1 MKSNV
6 VIYFALAAFFAVFA
20 VIYPTWNYFGEGRS
34 EWVGSIA
41 ILLTMIMFLLLGGFL
56 FINMRRQGGILP
68 EDSNVADVDDG
79 DTDMGYYLPWSW
91 WPFFAGAAAF
101 LARAAFFA
109 ALARSI
115 AASGL
120 WPPHN
125 PNSMG
130 TKLHRAVLHGRRI
143 YVVWR
148 PPW

>member
-91 WPFFAGAAAF
+91 WPFFAGAAGGVAMLSMAVGPW
-101 LARAAFFA
+101 LALFSLGLVLITFIGWFFEPF
-109 ALARSI
+109 R
-115 AASGL
+115 
-120 WPPHN
+120 N
-125 PNSMG
+125 QY
-130 TKLHRAVLHGRRI
+130 RR
-143 YVVWR
+143 
-148 PPW
+148 